1 MARSRIILEKGMF
14 LGEGQLKFVR
24 EIEGKTYPS
33 GVYER
38 WVEVICPKCG
48 KIVEETPSTAEELLF
63 TRYQLGA
70 LVNTSLN

>member
-1 MARSRIILEKGMF
+1 MARSRIILEKGML

-38 WVEVICPKCG
+38 
-48 KIVEETPSTAEELLF
+48 
-63 TRYQLGA
+63 
-70 LVNTSLN
+70 

>member
-1 MARSRIILEKGMF
+1 MGLKIHCLAAYEFESRARYLAYYNKEKNMARSRIILEKGML

-38 WVEVICPKCG
+38 
-48 KIVEETPSTAEELLF
+48 
-63 TRYQLGA
+63 
-70 LVNTSLN
+70 